1 MNTEEKKMGFAE
13 FLNSIEPLTIGE
25 LRKAIEDLPDDV
37 QILLGSQP
45 ENCYSD
51 WFNVSKEI
59 GIPDLTRD
67 DSEYCALTLFPV
79 DNYDSR
85 QF

>member
-1 MNTEEKKMGFAE
+1 MNTEKLSFAQ
-13 FLNSIEPLTIGE
+13 FLNSINPLTVGE
-25 LRKAIEDLPDDV
+25 LKKALEGLPDETQV
-37 QILLGSQP
+37 LIGSQP

-67 DSEYCALTLFPV
+67 DSDYSAVTLFPV

>member
-1 MNTEEKKMGFAE
+1 MEQKMSFAE
-13 FLNSIEPLTIGE
+13 YLNSIEPLTIGE
-25 LRKAIEDLPDDV
+25 LRKAIEGLPDNV
-37 QILLGSQP
+37 QILIGEQP
-45 ENCYSD
+45 KNSYSE

-67 DSEYCALTLFPV
+67 DSDYSALTLFPV
-79 DNYDSR
+79 NNYDSR